1 MAIRIEPVK
10 ATNGLAGVDRNVIT
24 REIYQAIGR
33 INELRDPDHRITCTE
48 ETVLY
53 GSGGALDSLGLVS
66 LILDVEQAVNERSG
80 ASLVL
85 ADAQAMAQRH
95 NPFRDVR
102 SLADYVV
109 SRLRAGA

>member
-1 MAIRIEPVK
+1 M
-10 ATNGLAGVDRNVIT
+10 DRDVVV

-33 INELRDPDHRITCTE
+33 INELRNPDDRIACSE

-53 GSGGALDSLGLVS
+53 GSGGVLDSLGLVS
-66 LILDVEQAVNERSG
+66 LIMDVEQAINEYSG
-80 ASLVL
+80 TSLVL

-102 SLADYVV
+102 SLVDYVM
-109 SRLRAGA
+109 SRLKAEV

>member
-1 MAIRIEPVK
+1 MAIRSDTVGTKMGPS
-10 ATNGLAGVDRNVIT
+10 AVDRDVVVS
-24 REIYQAIGR
+24 EIYQAIGG
-33 INELRDPDHRITCTE
+33 INELRDPGDRIACSE

-80 ASLVL
+80 TSLVL
-85 ADAQAMAQRH
+85 ADARAMAQRQ

-102 SLADYVV
+102 SLADYVI
-109 SRLRAGA
+109 SRLGAEA